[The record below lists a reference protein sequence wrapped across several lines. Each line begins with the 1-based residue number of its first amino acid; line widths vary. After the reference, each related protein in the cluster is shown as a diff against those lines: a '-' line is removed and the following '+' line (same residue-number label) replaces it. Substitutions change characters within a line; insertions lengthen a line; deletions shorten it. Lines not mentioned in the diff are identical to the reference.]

1 MNAEPGDLVEV
12 RTKSE
17 AIKGVLVQSPD
28 SETVVVKLD
37 SGYNI
42 GIKRGNV
49 TGIQVLQSLKSEKN
63 GKVASVRAAAE
74 VDTVEAKNAAAKG
87 SKGLPKISI
96 LHTGGTIAARVDY
109 KTGGVT
115 GLFSADEMLALFPE
129 LKVIADISSRKIMQL
144 QSEMVRFPHYNVMA
158 REIAKEISNGTE
170 GIILTHGTDTLH
182 YSSAALAFA
191 FENLPVPVILVGA
204 QRSSDRGSTDAALN
218 LISAAYF
225 IANSNFAGVAICMHE
240 SISDT
245 SCLILPATKSRKMH
259 TSRRDA
265 FRPIN
270 SAAIARV
277 NYEERKIEFLSKDCG
292 KNGNKSGSEKPQPK
306 LFSEKLKVAIIKTHT
321 NMYSEQFS
329 AYKGYDGL
337 VLEGT
342 GLGHI
347 PNEQIDGFT
356 AENRK
361 IQEAVAEVVKSGTVV
376 VMSPQ
381 TIYGRI
387 QMKVYTPQREL
398 MDIGVLGHLSDMT
411 PETTFI
417 KLAWLLSNYSKEE
430 AKQLITKNL
439 RGEMSE
445 RTEEATFMM

>member
-1 MNAEPGDLVEV
+1 MGADPGDLVEV
-12 RTKSE
+12 RTGSE
-17 AIKGVLVQSPD
+17 TVRGILVQSPD
-28 SETVVVKLD
+28 SETVVVKLG
-37 SGYNI
+37 SGYNV
-42 GIKRGNV
+42 GIKKGNV
-49 TGIQVLQSLKSEKN
+49 TGIQAIQSSKAEKP
-63 GKVASVRAAAE
+63 VAKAV
-74 VDTVEAKNAAAKG
+74 AKASSKAVADG
-87 SKGLPKISI
+87 SSNGLPKISI

-129 LKVIADISSRKIMQL
+129 LKGIADIRSRKIMQL

-158 REIAKEISNGTE
+158 REIEKEISNGTD

-191 FENLPVPVILVGA
+191 LENLPVPVILVGA

-225 IANSNFAGVAICMHE
+225 IANSDFAGVAICMHE

-245 SCLILPATKSRKMH
+245 SCLILPATKTRKMH

-270 SAAIARV
+270 AKAIARV
-277 NYEERKIEFLSKDCG
+277 NYEDGKIDFLVKDYG
-292 KNGNKSGSEKPQPK
+292 KREKGKRENKSAEAKLQLK
-306 LFSEKLKVAIIKTHT
+306 LFNEKLKVAIIKTHT
-321 NMYSEQFS
+321 NMYAGQFAS
-329 AYKGYDGL
+329 YRGYDGL

-347 PNEQIDGFT
+347 PNEQIDDFT

-361 IQEAVAEVVKSGTVV
+361 IQEAVEELIKSGTVV

-398 MDIGVLGHLSDMT
+398 MDVGVLGHLSDMT
-411 PETTFI
+411 PETAFI

-430 AKQLITKNL
+430 SRQLITKNL
-439 RGEMSE
+439 RGELAD
-445 RTEEATFMM
+445 RTEEEAFLI

>member
-1 MNAEPGDLVEV
+1 
-12 RTKSE
+12 
-17 AIKGVLVQSPD
+17 
-28 SETVVVKLD
+28 
-37 SGYNI
+37 
-42 GIKRGNV
+42 
-49 TGIQVLQSLKSEKN
+49 
-63 GKVASVRAAAE
+63 
-74 VDTVEAKNAAAKG
+74 
-87 SKGLPKISI
+87 SI

-129 LKVIADISSRKIMQL
+129 LKGIADIRSRKIMQL

-158 REIAKEISNGTE
+158 REIEKEISNGTD

-191 FENLPVPVILVGA
+191 LENLPIPVILVGA

-225 IANSNFAGVAICMHE
+225 IANSGFAGVAICMHE
-240 SISDT
+240 GISDT
-245 SCLILPATKSRKMH
+245 SCLVLPATKTRKMH

-265 FRPIN
+265 FRPVN
-270 SAAIARV
+270 AKAIARV
-277 NYEERKIEFLSKDCG
+277 NYEERRIDFLAKDY
-292 KNGNKSGSEKPQPK
+292 GNVSVKSGNNSGKEKLQLK
-306 LFSEKLKVAIIKTHT
+306 FFNEKLKVAIIKTHT
-321 NMYSEQFS
+321 NMYAGQFA
-329 AYKGYDGL
+329 AYRGYDGL

-347 PNEQIDGFT
+347 PNEQIDDFT

-361 IQEAVAEVVKSGTVV
+361 IQEAVEELIKSGTVV

-398 MDIGVLGHLSDMT
+398 MGIGVLGHLSDMT
-411 PETTFI
+411 PETAFI
-417 KLAWLLSNYSKEE
+417 KLAWLLSNYSREE
-430 AKQLITKNL
+430 ARTMIAKNL
-439 RGEMSE
+439 RGELSD
-445 RTEEATFMM
+445 RTEEEAFLI